1 MKSFVNVL
9 CLLALSCGAPLA
21 LAQSGSQLMRSF
33 EHRVPGVGSRQ
44 MHLVQV
50 TNSQR
55 DDVETCMAATKQV
68 QQIIDQMTRIGRPWG
83 RGHMDYSRQDLMAL
97 SNREQS
103 LDAGL
108 GAMTNAHNE
117 LRKSLAGLNDRA
129 GEKRLQKLERLR
141 AKLYSGSSQIGRDLS
156 AARPGPGSPE
166 LSWDIY
172 AFKKAANRW
181 QAAHKQ
187 IARELD
193 LAM

>member
-9 CLLALSCGAPLA
+9 FLLALSCGAPLA

-55 DDVETCMAATKQV
+55 NDLTTCMAATKQV
-68 QQIIDQMTRIGRPWG
+68 EQIVDQMTRIGRPWG

-97 SNREQS
+97 SNREQV
-103 LDAGL
+103 LDAAL
-108 GAMTNAHNE
+108 SALTTSHDE
-117 LRKSLAGLNDRA
+117 LRKSLAGLSDRA
-129 GEKRLQKLERLR
+129 VEQRLQKLERLR

-166 LSWDIY
+166 LSWDVY
-172 AFKKAANRW
+172 AVKKAANRW

-193 LAM
+193 LVM

>member
-21 LAQSGSQLMRSF
+21 FAQSGSQLMRSF

-68 QQIIDQMTRIGRPWG
+68 QQIVDQMTRIGRPWG

-97 SNREQS
+97 SSREQM
-103 LDAGL
+103 LDAAL
-108 GAMTNAHNE
+108 SAMTNAHNE
-117 LRKSLAGLNDRA
+117 LRKSLAGLNNRA
-129 GEKRLQKLERLR
+129 VEKRLQKLERLR
-141 AKLYSGSSQIGRDLS
+141 AKLYSGSAQIGRDLS

-166 LSWDIY
+166 LSWDVY
-172 AFKKAANRW
+172 AVKKAANRW
-181 QAAHKQ
+181 QAAHQQ

>member
-1 MKSFVNVL
+1 MKILVNLL

-21 LAQSGSQLMRSF
+21 LALSGSQLMRSI

-50 TNSQR
+50 TNLQR
-55 DDVETCMAATKQV
+55 NDLATCMTATKQV
-68 QQIIDQMTRIGRPWG
+68 QQIVDQMTRIGRPWG
-83 RGHMDYSRQDLMAL
+83 RGHVDYSRQDLVAL
-97 SNREQS
+97 SNREQA
-103 LDAGL
+103 LDAAL
-108 GAMTNAHNE
+108 SALTTSHSE

-129 GEKRLQKLERLR
+129 VEKRLQKLELLR

-156 AARPGPGSPE
+156 VAQPGPGSPE
-166 LSWDIY
+166 LSWDVY
-172 AFKKAANRW
+172 AVKKAANRW